1 MRAYFAILFV
11 LGFPLSSLAQQA
23 SRQTKLVTFEE
34 LPRLVR
40 EKNENVQAA
49 QSTLRAEE
57 KRTGYL
63 TRSFFPHISANFG
76 GEEFKTGSDPM
87 ERQAYWKVEAK
98 LNVYRGGRDSIENSV
113 RGTNVRIAG
122 SSFSREFQ
130 QELKEAR
137 QTYWKLIATTKLISD
152 RKEGLEKN
160 DMNLKS
166 AQRRAG
172 AGVAT
177 TADALQFELQK
188 TLLTQELK
196 KLQLQQDL
204 LRNQLS
210 VAIGLDEHEGLRVD
224 SDFPHPDEELKVAEI
239 RPENNLEVKVLR
251 ERENAASLK
260 RSQASRWWHPKID
273 IYSSYGLPSLSDE
286 YTRAVR
292 RDREWAA
299 GIRIGLDL
307 GEGFEM
313 RNEAGANALD
323 AESLQRRAAHKAR
336 ETVAADHELRH
347 DLKLLHELIHD
358 ADKNIE
364 KTEKFLKLTEDE
376 YRRGVKNG
384 PDLLGAFN
392 QLYEFRGRRTD
403 LYRDYHENHAELI
416 ALLANE
422 ESR

>member
-11 LGFPLSSLAQQA
+11 LGFPPPGMAAQN
-23 SRQTKLVTFEE
+23 SGQTKVSFED

-40 EKNENVQAA
+40 EKNDNVQAA

-63 TRSFFPHISANFG
+63 TRSFLPHVSANVG
-76 GEEFKTGSDPM
+76 GEEFKTGSDPL
-87 ERQAYWKVEAK
+87 ERQGYWKVEGK
-98 LNVYRGGRDSIENSV
+98 VNVYRGGRDSLENSV
-113 RGTNVRIAG
+113 RETSARIAG
-122 SSFSREFQ
+122 SSFSYEFQ

-137 QTYWKLIATTKLISD
+137 RTYWKLVATTKLIND
-152 RKEGLEKN
+152 RKESLEKN
-160 DMNLKS
+160 ELNLKS
-166 AQRRAG
+166 ARRRSG

-188 TLLTQELK
+188 TLLAQELK

-210 VAIGLDEHEGLRVD
+210 VAIGLDEHEGLHVEG
-224 SDFPHPDEELKVAEI
+224 DFPHPDEQLKVGEI
-239 RPENNLEVKVLR
+239 NLKNNLGVTILN

-260 RSQASRWWHPKID
+260 RAQAARWWHPKVD
-273 IYSSYGLPSLSDE
+273 IYTSYGLPSLSDD
-286 YTRAVR
+286 YARALR
-292 RDREWAA
+292 RDREWAV
-299 GIRIGLDL
+299 GVRIGLDL

-313 RNEAGANALD
+313 RNEAGAKALE
-323 AESLQRRAAHKAR
+323 AESLQRRASHKAR

-358 ADKNIE
+358 ADKDIE

-384 PDLLGAFN
+384 PDLLGAFQ
-392 QLYEFRGRRTD
+392 QLYEFRQRRTD
-403 LYRDYHENHAELI
+403 LYRDYHETYAELT
-416 ALLANE
+416 ALVAKE
-422 ESR
+422 ESQ